1 MICKIIKLV
10 TGETIA
16 GDVVEETSL
25 YIDVMRPVRLVVAP
39 KGDNSVSI
47 LFGKWDYVVNYDL
60 PVRVFKTG
68 LVSVGE
74 PSGDFKKSYKEVY
87 DEADNQKLSFEDDE
101 EEDDDLSSE
110 LEQIVK
116 ALSTTSSNNSTKTFH

>member
-16 GDVVEETSL
+16 GDVVEETAL

-39 KGDNSVSI
+39 KGDHSVSI
-47 LFGKWDYVVNYDL
+47 LFGKWDYTVNFDL
-60 PVRVFKTG
+60 PVRIFKTG

-74 PSGDFKKSYKEVY
+74 PMDDFKKSYKEVY
-87 DEADNQKLSFEDDE
+87 EEVDKETLSFEDDE
-101 EEDDDLSSE
+101 DDLSSE
-110 LEQIVK
+110 LEEIVK
-116 ALSTTSSNNSTKTFH
+116 ALSTASSNTENKTYH

>member
-16 GDVVEETSL
+16 GDVVEETSV
-25 YIDVMRPVRLVVAP
+25 YIDLMRPVRLVVAP

-74 PSGDFKKSYKEVY
+74 PSDDFKKSYKEVY
-87 DEADNQKLSFEDDE
+87 EETKSQTLSFEDEE

-110 LEQIVK
+110 LDEIVK
-116 ALSTTSSNNSTKTFH
+116 ALSNVTSNTSTKTFH